1 MNALDAVLSAFEV
14 FAIVYFAVLSLLYA
28 AFAFIGLRTVILESR
43 QTSDTELRDL
53 LERDVFKPVSILVP
67 AFNEEASIVA
77 SVRSFIRLH
86 YPRFEV
92 IVVSDGST
100 DSTMDRLIEAFALVE
115 EPRVWAR
122 TIPTARVLR
131 VMRSLRHPELVVVEK
146 ENGGKSDALNAAIN
160 IARYP
165 LIAPVDSDSMLDAQA
180 ILRASRNFVKDDSV
194 IAVGG
199 TVRPL
204 NGATFSEGRPTH
216 LRMPRT
222 WIERIQVVEYA
233 RAFFLGRAG
242 WTRLGALLIVSGAFG
257 LFRRDAVLAVGG
269 FWTGTVGEDME
280 LVMRL
285 HKEHAQRGTPHRIV
299 FSPDPICWTEVPSD
313 LGTLRRQRN
322 RWHRGLWT
330 NLWRHRDM
338 LANPRYGRLGLFAV
352 PYFWLF
358 EGLGPVIEILG
369 FGSLVVAAAF
379 GVLDLH
385 VFWLFLCLA
394 VLHGMVLS
402 QVAAGVEAMLLHR
415 YSSPFDRFILF
426 AASLMEFL
434 GFHQILAL
442 ERFRATFQGRRKRGH
457 WGAMPRSGIPSA
469 EPSTAPPVGASQ
481 VGTANRR

>member
-1 MNALDAVLSAFEV
+1 VNLVESSLAIFGV
-14 FAIVYFAVLSLLYA
+14 FAIVYFAVLSLLYG
-28 AFAFIGLRTVILESR
+28 AFAFIGLRAVILESR

-67 AFNEEASIVA
+67 AFNEEASIVS

-100 DSTMDRLIEAFALVE
+100 DATMDRLIEAFALVE

-131 VMRSLRHPELVVVEK
+131 VMRSLRHPGLVVVDK

-204 NGATFSEGRPTH
+204 NGATISDGRPTNLH
-216 LRMPRT
+216 MPHT
-222 WIERIQVVEYA
+222 WIERLQVVEYA

-242 WTRLGALLIVSGAFG
+242 WTRVGALLIVSGAFG
-257 LFRRDAVLAVGG
+257 LFRRDAVVKVDG

-285 HKEHAQRGTPHRIV
+285 HKEHVRRGLPHRIV

-338 LANPRYGRLGLFAV
+338 LLNPRYGRLGLFAV

-358 EGLGPVIEILG
+358 EGLGPVVEVVG
-369 FGSLVVAAAF
+369 TATLVIAAAF
-379 GVLDLH
+379 GMLDPH

-402 QVAAGVEAMLLHR
+402 QVAAGVEAMLLQR
-415 YSSPFDRFILF
+415 YSSPADRFLLF

-434 GFHQILAL
+434 GFHQILAV
-442 ERFRATFQGRRKRGH
+442 ERFRATFQGTRKKGQ
-457 WGAMPRSGIPSA
+457 WGAMRRAGIPSA
-469 EPSTAPPVGASQ
+469 EPPATSH
-481 VGTANRR
+481 VGTSASR

>member
-1 MNALDAVLSAFEV
+1 MSFFENALIVFEV
-14 FAIVYFAVLSLLYA
+14 LAIVYFAVLSLLYA

-67 AFNEEASIVA
+67 AYNEEASIVA
-77 SVRSFIRLH
+77 SVRSFIHLH
-86 YPRFEV
+86 YPKFEV
-92 IVVSDGST
+92 IVISDGST
-100 DSTMDRLIEAFALVE
+100 DGTMDRLIDAFALVE

-122 TIPTARVLR
+122 TIPTASVMR
-131 VMRSLRHPELVVVEK
+131 VMRSLRYPGLVVVEK

-180 ILRASRNFVKDDSV
+180 ILRASRNFVKDESV

-204 NGATFSEGRPTH
+204 NGATMIEGRPTD
-216 LRMPRT
+216 LRMPHT
-222 WIERIQVVEYA
+222 WVERLQVVEYA

-257 LFRRDAVLAVGG
+257 LFRRDAVLRVGG

-285 HKEHAQRGTPHRIV
+285 HKEHARQGLPHRIV

-338 LANPRYGRLGLFAV
+338 LLNPRYGRLGLFAV

-358 EGLGPVIEILG
+358 EGLGPVIEVLG
-369 FGSLVVAAAF
+369 FCSLLVSAAF
-379 GVLDLH
+379 GVLDMN
-385 VFWLFLCLA
+385 VFWLFLSLA

-402 QVAAGVEAMLLHR
+402 QVAAGVESMLLQR
-415 YSSPFDRFILF
+415 YSSFSDRLILF
-426 AASLMEFL
+426 AASLVEFL
-434 GFHQILAL
+434 GFHQLLAV
-442 ERFRATFQGRRKRGH
+442 ERFLATFQNRGKRRH
-457 WGAMPRSGIPSA
+457 WGVMRRAGIPSA
-469 EPSTAPPVGASQ
+469 
-481 VGTANRR
+481 

>member
-1 MNALDAVLSAFEV
+1 MSILEPLLTAFEV
-14 FAIVYFAVLSLLYA
+14 FAIVYFAVLSLLYG

-77 SVRSFIRLH
+77 SVRSFVRLH
-86 YPRFEV
+86 YPKFEV

-100 DSTMDRLIEAFALVE
+100 DRTMARLIEAFALVE

-122 TIPTARVLR
+122 TIPTAPVRR
-131 VMRSLRHPELVVVEK
+131 VMRSLRDPGLVVVEK
-146 ENGGKSDALNAAIN
+146 ENGGKSDALNAGIN

-199 TVRPL
+199 TIRPL
-204 NGATFSEGRPTH
+204 NGATITDGRPTDLH
-216 LRMPRT
+216 MPQT
-222 WIERIQVVEYA
+222 WVERLQVVEYA

-257 LFRRDAVLAVGG
+257 LFRRDAVLRVGG

-285 HKEHAQRGTPHRIV
+285 HKEHVRQGLPHRIV

-313 LGTLRRQRN
+313 LETLRRQRN

-338 LANPRYGRLGLFAV
+338 LLNPRYGRLGLFAV

-358 EGLGPVIEILG
+358 EGLGPVIEVLG
-369 FGSLVVAAAF
+369 FASLVVAAAF
-379 GVLDLH
+379 GMLDVQVL
-385 VFWLFLCLA
+385 WLFLCLA

-415 YSSPFDRFILF
+415 YSSTSDRVILF
-426 AASLMEFL
+426 LASLMEFL
-434 GFHQILAL
+434 GFHQILAV
-442 ERFRATFQGRRKRGH
+442 ERFRATFQSRRKRGH
-457 WGAMPRSGIPSA
+457 WGAMRRAGISSA
-469 EPSTAPPVGASQ
+469 ERDPSRLASGQ
-481 VGTANRR
+481 ARR

>member
-1 MNALDAVLSAFEV
+1 MRVFEAALTAFEV

-28 AFAFIGLRTVILESR
+28 AFAFIGLRAIIIESR

-67 AFNEEASIVA
+67 AYNEEGSIVA
-77 SVRSFIRLH
+77 SVGSFVRLH
-86 YPRFEV
+86 YPKFEV
-92 IVVSDGST
+92 VVISDGST
-100 DSTMDRLIEAFALVE
+100 DATMDRLIEAFALVE

-122 TIPTARVLR
+122 TIPTEPITR
-131 VMRSLRHPELVVVEK
+131 VMRSLRHPGLVVVEK
-146 ENGGKSDALNAAIN
+146 ENGGKSDALNAGIN
-160 IARYP
+160 ISRYP

-180 ILRASRNFVKDDSV
+180 ILRASRNFVKDESV

-204 NGATFSEGRPTH
+204 NGATMSEGRPTGMH
-216 LRMPRT
+216 MPHT
-222 WIERIQVVEYA
+222 WVERLQVVEYA

-257 LFRRDAVLAVGG
+257 LFRRDAVLRVGG

-285 HKEHAQRGTPHRIV
+285 HKEHARRGLPHRII

-338 LANPRYGRLGLFAV
+338 LLNPRYGRLGLFAV

-358 EGLGPVIEILG
+358 EGLGPVIEAVG
-369 FGSLVVAAAF
+369 FASLLVAAVF
-379 GVLDLH
+379 GVLQVH
-385 VFWLFLCLA
+385 VLWLFLCLA

-402 QVAAGVEAMLLHR
+402 QVAAGVEAMLLQR
-415 YSSPFDRFILF
+415 YSSFSDRLILF
-426 AASLMEFL
+426 AASLAEFL
-434 GFHQILAL
+434 GFHQLLAI
-442 ERFRATFQGRRKRGH
+442 ERFRATFQGRRKKGQ
-457 WGAMPRSGIPSA
+457 WGAMRRSGIPTS
-469 EPSTAPPVGASQ
+469 
-481 VGTANRR
+481 